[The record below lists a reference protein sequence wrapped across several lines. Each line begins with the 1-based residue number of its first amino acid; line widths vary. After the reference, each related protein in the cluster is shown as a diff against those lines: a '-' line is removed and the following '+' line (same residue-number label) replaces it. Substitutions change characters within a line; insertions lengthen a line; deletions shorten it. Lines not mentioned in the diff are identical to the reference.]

1 MAKAAQKQLNERNA
15 KLNQFAVD
23 IEFLLI
29 SVIQGVAL
37 GTLAS
42 NAAKPIGDLQ
52 FEYWLYIASGFL
64 FILNFWSQAIIH
76 TVSFIDWPLDLTH
89 NFLYFLV
96 SLIEVTAF
104 AHVTNPLLWFA
115 FVTAFFAAATI
126 LYAFDL
132 SLIKKQKEKFSQS
145 QWQKRLYDHILRR
158 EQFELKAYLPIALL
172 FNLIAVFVI
181 YRFTAFFLVNQY
193 HLLLIALQVFFNIV
207 FLFNSMRN
215 FQKRSELITQSLT
228 H

>member
-1 MAKAAQKQLNERNA
+1 MKQVRSEQHKA
-15 KLNQFAVD
+15 KLDQFSVD

-42 NAAKPIGDLQ
+42 NAAAPIGDLQ
-52 FEYWLYIASGFL
+52 FEYWLYITSGFL

-96 SLIEVTAF
+96 SFIEVGAF
-104 AHVTNPLLWFA
+104 NHVTNPLRWFA
-115 FVTAFFAAATI
+115 FISAFFVASMV
-126 LYAFDL
+126 LYVFDVF
-132 SLIKKQKEKFSQS
+132 LIKKHEDKFRNT
-145 QWQKRLYDHILRR
+145 KAKKHLYHHILGR
-158 EQFELKAYLPIALL
+158 EQLELSIFLPLALL
-172 FNLIAVFVI
+172 YSLVSTVLIFLYPQVFI
-181 YRFTAFFLVNQY
+181 AKHY
-193 HLLLIALQVFFNIV
+193 HIFLIALQAFFGAV
-207 FLFNSMRN
+207 FLIDSAKN
-215 FQKRSELITQSLT
+215 FRKRAELISTSFN

>member
-1 MAKAAQKQLNERNA
+1 MKKKAQLD
-15 KLNQFAVD
+15 QFAVD

-37 GTLAS
+37 GALAS

-96 SLIEVTAF
+96 SFIEVMAF
-104 AHVTNPLLWFA
+104 SHLTDPLRWFA
-115 FVTAFFAAATI
+115 FISAFFVAALV
-126 LYAFDL
+126 LYIFDL
-132 SLIKKQKEKFSQS
+132 YLIYQHKPKFEDSVAR
-145 QWQKRLYDHILRR
+145 KHLYKHIHAR
-158 EQFELKAYLPIALL
+158 EQFELKIFLPGAIL
-172 FNLIAVFVI
+172 FNILAILAILAFPHLFLANHYHLVLISAQTLLNVV
-181 YRFTAFFLVNQY
+181 FLVNS
-193 HLLLIALQVFFNIV
+193 LL
-207 FLFNSMRN
+207 N
-215 FQKRSELITQSLT
+215 FRKRSELISTSFNL
-228 H
+228 